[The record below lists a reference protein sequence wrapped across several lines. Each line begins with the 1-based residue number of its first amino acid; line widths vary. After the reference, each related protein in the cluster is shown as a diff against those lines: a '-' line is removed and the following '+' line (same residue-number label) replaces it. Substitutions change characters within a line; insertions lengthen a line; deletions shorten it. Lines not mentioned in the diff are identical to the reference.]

1 MPTENSDQRN
11 ITESVGSESEELRE
25 IHIKDLKAPIDTAR
39 VAVSIVQHEIE
50 RLRRRAESNLLD
62 IVESKLLKDYI
73 LLLLQLHK
81 SRAFPDL
88 TTTAVYP
95 EDDESELDL
104 ETLTQDDLAA
114 LTINAAKKMGY
125 GIDSANGRL
134 KEPKDEQ
141 S

>member
-1 MPTENSDQRN
+1 MATE
-11 ITESVGSESEELRE
+11 ESEARSLEEFVGSESEELVS
-25 IHIKDLKAPIDTAR
+25 INTKDLRAPIDTAR

-50 RLRRRAESNLLD
+50 RLRKRSENNLLD

-88 TTTAVYP
+88 ATAAQYP
-95 EDDESELDL
+95 DDEDQDL
-104 ETLTQDDLAA
+104 EIEKLTGDELAV

-125 GIDSANGRL
+125 GIDSTNGKL
-134 KEPKDEQ
+134 KEPKNE
-141 S
+141 